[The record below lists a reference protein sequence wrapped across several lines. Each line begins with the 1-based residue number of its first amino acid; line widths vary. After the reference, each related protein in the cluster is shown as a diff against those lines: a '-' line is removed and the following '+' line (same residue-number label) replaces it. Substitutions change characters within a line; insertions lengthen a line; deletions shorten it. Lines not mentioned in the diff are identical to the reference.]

1 VSNEVLV
8 FLIAHRS
15 IAHCYFLMAKLAV
28 VYDRVREDE
37 KMLWRAM
44 DDLGVE
50 YDKIYA
56 PQLSFDFM
64 GEKPQWD
71 VVIERCVSQSRGYAI
86 AASLEAWGVEVVNPS
101 HVIANCGD
109 KLVTNALLAKHQI
122 PAPRTQV
129 AFDTDHA
136 LEVIEKMGYPVVM
149 KPPVGSWGRLL
160 SLIRDRD
167 AAETVLEHKEVLGGY
182 QHQIFYIQEVIDK
195 PGRDIR
201 AFVASGKCI
210 AAIYRNSNH
219 WITNTARGGK
229 AENCEVTPELADLA
243 ERSARAVGGAVVAV
257 DLVEDPKRGLLVIEV
272 NHTMEFK
279 NSVTTTGVNI
289 PLKIAEYAISRLG

>member
-1 VSNEVLV
+1 V
-8 FLIAHRS
+8 
-15 IAHCYFLMAKLAV
+15 AKLAV

-50 YDKIYA
+50 YDKVYA

-64 GEKPQWD
+64 GDKPKWD

-86 AASLEAWGVEVVNPS
+86 AASLEAWGVVVVNPS

-122 PAPRTQV
+122 PSPRTQV

-182 QHQIFYIQEVIDK
+182 QHQIFYIQEIIDK

-229 AENCEVTPELADLA
+229 AENCEVTAELADLA

-289 PLKIAEYAISRLG
+289 PLKIAEYAISRLGQ

>member
-1 VSNEVLV
+1 V
-8 FLIAHRS
+8 
-15 IAHCYFLMAKLAV
+15 AKLAV

-50 YDKIYA
+50 YDKVYA

-64 GEKPQWD
+64 GDKPEWD

-182 QHQIFYIQEVIDK
+182 QHQIFYIQEIIDK

-257 DLVEDPKRGLLVIEV
+257 DLVEDPARGLLVIEV

>member
-1 VSNEVLV
+1 
-8 FLIAHRS
+8 
-15 IAHCYFLMAKLAV
+15 
-28 VYDRVREDE
+28 
-37 KMLWRAM
+37 MLWRAM

-50 YDKIYA
+50 YDKVYA

-64 GEKPQWD
+64 GSKPEWN

-182 QHQIFYIQEVIDK
+182 QHQIFYIQEIIDK

-229 AENCEVTPELADLA
+229 AENCEVTAELADLS

-289 PLKIAEYAISRLG
+289 PLKIAEYAISRLGCIG

>member
-1 VSNEVLV
+1 
-8 FLIAHRS
+8 
-15 IAHCYFLMAKLAV
+15 MAKLAV

-50 YDKIYA
+50 YDKVYA

-64 GEKPQWD
+64 GSKPEWD

-109 KLVTNALLAKHQI
+109 KLVTNALLARHQI

-129 AFDTDHA
+129 AFDTDQA

-182 QHQIFYIQEVIDK
+182 QHQIFYIQEIIDK

-210 AAIYRNSNH
+210 AAIYRNSDH

-279 NSVTTTGVNI
+279 NSVSTTGVNI

>member
-1 VSNEVLV
+1 
-8 FLIAHRS
+8 
-15 IAHCYFLMAKLAV
+15 MAKLAV

-50 YDKIYA
+50 YDKVYA

-64 GEKPQWD
+64 GEKPEWD

-101 HVIANCGD
+101 HVIAHCGD

-182 QHQIFYIQEVIDK
+182 QHQIFYIQEIIDK

-210 AAIYRNSNH
+210 AAIYRNSDH

-229 AENCEVTPELADLA
+229 AENCEVTPDLADLA

-257 DLVEDPKRGLLVIEV
+257 DLVEDPNRGLLVIEV

>member
-1 VSNEVLV
+1 
-8 FLIAHRS
+8 
-15 IAHCYFLMAKLAV
+15 MAKLAV

-50 YDKIYA
+50 YDKVYA

-64 GEKPQWD
+64 GSKPEWN

-182 QHQIFYIQEVIDK
+182 QHQIFYIQEIIDK

-229 AENCEVTPELADLA
+229 AENCEVTAELADLS

-289 PLKIAEYAISRLG
+289 PLKIAEYAISRLGCIG

>member
-1 VSNEVLV
+1 V
-8 FLIAHRS
+8 
-15 IAHCYFLMAKLAV
+15 AKLAV

-50 YDKIYA
+50 YDKVYA

-64 GEKPQWD
+64 GSKPEWD

-182 QHQIFYIQEVIDK
+182 QHQIFYIQEIIDK

-210 AAIYRNSNH
+210 AAIYRNSDH

-229 AENCEVTPELADLA
+229 AENCEVTAELADLA

-257 DLVEDPKRGLLVIEV
+257 DLVEDPIRGLLVIEV

>member
-1 VSNEVLV
+1 
-8 FLIAHRS
+8 
-15 IAHCYFLMAKLAV
+15 MAKLAV

-50 YDKIYA
+50 YDKVYA

-64 GEKPQWD
+64 GDKPQWD

-86 AASLEAWGVEVVNPS
+86 AAALEAWGVEVVNPS

-182 QHQIFYIQEVIDK
+182 QHQIFYIQEIIDK

-257 DLVEDPKRGLLVIEV
+257 DLVEDPARGLLVIEV

-279 NSVTTTGVNI
+279 NSVGTTGVNI
-289 PLKIAEYAISRLG
+289 PLKIAEYAISRLVMDRG

>member
-1 VSNEVLV
+1 
-8 FLIAHRS
+8 
-15 IAHCYFLMAKLAV
+15 MAKLAV

>member
-1 VSNEVLV
+1 
-8 FLIAHRS
+8 
-15 IAHCYFLMAKLAV
+15 MAKLAV

-44 DDLGVE
+44 DDLGVQ
-50 YDKIYA
+50 YDKVYA

-64 GEKPQWD
+64 GSKPEWD

-109 KLVTNALLAKHQI
+109 KLVTNALLAKYQI

-129 AFDTDHA
+129 AFEADHA

-182 QHQIFYIQEVIDK
+182 QHQIFYIQEIIDK
-195 PGRDIR
+195 PDRDIR

-210 AAIYRNSNH
+210 AAIYRNSDH

-279 NSVTTTGVNI
+279 NSVSTTGVNI

>member
-1 VSNEVLV
+1 V
-8 FLIAHRS
+8 
-15 IAHCYFLMAKLAV
+15 AKLAV

-50 YDKIYA
+50 YDKVYA

-64 GEKPQWD
+64 GSKPEWD

-101 HVIANCGD
+101 QVIANCGD
-109 KLVTNALLAKHQI
+109 KLVTNALLAKYQI

-182 QHQIFYIQEVIDK
+182 QHQIFYIQEIIDK

>member
-1 VSNEVLV
+1 
-8 FLIAHRS
+8 
-15 IAHCYFLMAKLAV
+15 MAKLAV

-50 YDKIYA
+50 YDKVYA

-122 PAPRTQV
+122 PSPRTQV

-182 QHQIFYIQEVIDK
+182 QHQIFYIQEIIDK

>member
-1 VSNEVLV
+1 
-8 FLIAHRS
+8 
-15 IAHCYFLMAKLAV
+15 MAKLAV

-50 YDKIYA
+50 YDKVYA

-122 PAPRTQV
+122 PSPRTQV

>member
-1 VSNEVLV
+1 
-8 FLIAHRS
+8 
-15 IAHCYFLMAKLAV
+15 MAV

-44 DDLGVE
+44 DDLGIE
-50 YDKIYA
+50 YDKVYA

-64 GEKPQWD
+64 GGKPEWD

-182 QHQIFYIQEVIDK
+182 QHQIFYIQEIIDK

-210 AAIYRNSNH
+210 AAIYRNSDH

>member
-1 VSNEVLV
+1 
-8 FLIAHRS
+8 
-15 IAHCYFLMAKLAV
+15 MAKLAV

-50 YDKIYA
+50 YDKVYA

-64 GEKPQWD
+64 GDKPQWD

-182 QHQIFYIQEVIDK
+182 QHQIFYIQEIINK

-257 DLVEDPKRGLLVIEV
+257 DLVEDPARGLLVIEV

-279 NSVTTTGVNI
+279 NSVGTTGVNI
-289 PLKIAEYAISRLG
+289 PLKIAEYAISRLVMGRG

>member
-1 VSNEVLV
+1 
-8 FLIAHRS
+8 
-15 IAHCYFLMAKLAV
+15 MAKLAV

-50 YDKIYA
+50 YDKVYA

-64 GEKPQWD
+64 GDKPEWD

-182 QHQIFYIQEVIDK
+182 QHQIFYIQEIIDK

>member
-1 VSNEVLV
+1 V
-8 FLIAHRS
+8 
-15 IAHCYFLMAKLAV
+15 AKLAV

-50 YDKIYA
+50 YDKVYA

-64 GEKPQWD
+64 GSKPEWD

-122 PAPRTQV
+122 PSPRTQV

-182 QHQIFYIQEVIDK
+182 QHQIFYIQEIIDK

-210 AAIYRNSNH
+210 AAIYRNSDH

-229 AENCEVTPELADLA
+229 AENCEVTAELADLA

>member
-1 VSNEVLV
+1 
-8 FLIAHRS
+8 
-15 IAHCYFLMAKLAV
+15 MAKLAV

-50 YDKIYA
+50 YDKVYA

-64 GEKPQWD
+64 GDKPQWD

-122 PAPRTQV
+122 PSPRTQV

-182 QHQIFYIQEVIDK
+182 QHQIFYIQEIINK

-257 DLVEDPKRGLLVIEV
+257 DLVEDPARGLLVIEV

-279 NSVTTTGVNI
+279 NSVGTTGVNI
-289 PLKIAEYAISRLG
+289 PLKIAEYAISRLVMDRG

>member
-1 VSNEVLV
+1 V
-8 FLIAHRS
+8 AR
-15 IAHCYFLMAKLAV
+15 LAV

-50 YDKIYA
+50 YDKVYA
-56 PQLSFDFM
+56 PQLSFDFA
-64 GEKPQWD
+64 GPKPAWE

-109 KLVTNALLAKHQI
+109 KLVTNALLARHDI

-129 AFDTDHA
+129 AFEADHA
-136 LEVIEKMGYPVVM
+136 LEVIEQMGYPVVM

-182 QHQIFYIQEVIDK
+182 QHQIFYIQEIIDK

-201 AFVASGKCI
+201 AFVASGTCI
-210 AAIYRNSNH
+210 AAIYRNSDH

-229 AENCEVTPELADLA
+229 AENCPLTPELASLA

-257 DLVEDPKRGLLVIEV
+257 DLVEDPARGLLVIEV

-289 PLKIAEYAISRLG
+289 PLKIAEYAVSRLG